1 MAVNI
6 IPLIYFVEQ
15 QQDTK
20 EEPEVT
26 AQTMT
31 RCSVTVN
38 NFLKSSL
45 I

>member
-6 IPLIYFVEQ
+6 IPLIFFVE

-26 AQTMT
+26 AQTT
-31 RCSVTVN
+31 NRCSVTVWI
-38 NFLKSSL
+38 LRTL
-45 I
+45 YY